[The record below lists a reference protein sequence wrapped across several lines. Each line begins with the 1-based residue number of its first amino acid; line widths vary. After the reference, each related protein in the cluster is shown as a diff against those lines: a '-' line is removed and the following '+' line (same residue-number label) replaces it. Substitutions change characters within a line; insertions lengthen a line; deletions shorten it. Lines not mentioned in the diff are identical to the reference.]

1 MYSVAGVRPVAGGE
15 DQVLKKSPGE
25 HLPIKWMS
33 SPENHIIYKDRL
45 VILRST
51 TE

>member
-1 MYSVAGVRPVAGGE
+1 MYSIAGVRPGGGRRGSGI
-15 DQVLKKSPGE
+15 KKKPGRAS
-25 HLPIKWMS
+25 PIKWMS

-45 VILRST
+45 GTLRGT